1 MADGP
6 RPNTD
11 NTIRAAHTDN
21 NCHIVGLIRARA
33 CDQSFNSFIALQPHI
48 SPLHRPNLR
57 GTLLFFT
64 MCFNFFVIFATAFK
78 KAEYLSLV
86 WHIIYERNRK
96 LMKKSLK

>member
-1 MADGP
+1 MAAGP

-21 NCHIVGLIRARA
+21 NRPIVGLIRARA
-33 CDQSFNSFIALQPHI
+33 CDQSFNSFITFHPHTK
-48 SPLHRPNLR
+48 PLHRPNLR

-78 KAEYLSLV
+78 KPSIFLSCG
-86 WHIIYERNRK
+86 I
-96 LMKKSLK
+96 